1 MDYDDDYDDE
11 DEMPDIEAYPTLIS
25 VVRFNK
31 FLTNVP
37 WFNDLGE
44 PLEAEALGAARDY
57 MDALGFPDA
66 FVAEIENW
74 DDAGHAAGNPDWNSD
89 WWEAEEQLRMGLT
102 TKALELM
109 EEEDLNL
116 ALTQISATASPLI
129 TAAVEAVTDEQDIED
144 QELIRAAIGSALQC
158 CHQAALVLAAGE
170 EDSHPFALKY
180 KLFEQGHW
188 PIGITGRSFNI
199 F

>member
-1 MDYDDDYDDE
+1 MDYDEDFE
-11 DEMPDIEAYPTLIS
+11 DEIPDIEDYPTLRS

-31 FLTNVP
+31 LLSSIP
-37 WFNDLGE
+37 WLAEVGE
-44 PLEAEALGAARDY
+44 PLDAGALKTARDY

-66 FVAEIENW
+66 FVAEIEDW
-74 DDAGHAAGNPDWNSD
+74 DDAAYAAANPDWNSD

-102 TKALELM
+102 AQALELM
-109 EEEDLNL
+109 SEEDLNL
-116 ALTQISATASPLI
+116 ALTHVSATASEVI
-129 TAAVEAVTDEQDIED
+129 GSAMESVAEEQGIED
-144 QELIRAAIGSALQC
+144 QELLRAIIGSAVQG

-188 PIGITGRSFNI
+188 PIAITGTSFNI